1 MKIDA
6 RKLTYICGL
15 AGPVIIILSSLVT
28 ALVYHGKLGE
38 PYSFLNHFISE
49 LGEVGVSTLAP
60 VFNICLFASGLILAV
75 FMLGL
80 GLYIRTKLGYLA
92 AAVGI
97 YSGVSCSLVGVFPMN
112 HLSIHTTVAY
122 SFFFSGLVAIALFTL
137 AIVLDKQHK
146 LSKWFVVPGLIT
158 MISFASFLLV
168 ATQGHSGRAQ
178 TLAVNTLA
186 RPTIWLTP
194 LLEWSIFFTVLAW
207 VLLVAVYLMVKKPAA
222 LGSG

>member
-1 MKIDA
+1 MKVDPK
-6 RKLTYICGL
+6 KLTYVTGL
-15 AGPVIIILSSLVT
+15 LGPGLIILGSLVT
-28 ALVYHGKLGE
+28 ALVYHGKQGE

-60 VFNICLFASGLILAV
+60 LFNVSLFASGLILAI

-80 GLYIRTKLGYLA
+80 GWYIHTWLAYLS

-97 YSGVSCSLVGVFPMN
+97 YSGISCSLVGVFPMN

-146 LSKWFVVPGLIT
+146 LSRWFVVPGLIT
-158 MISFASFLLV
+158 VLSFASFLLV
-168 ATQGHSGRAQ
+168 ATQGLSVRAQ
-178 TLAVNTLA
+178 TLAVNNLA

-194 LLEWSIFFTVLAW
+194 LLEWSIFFTLLAW
-207 VLLVAVYLMVKKPAA
+207 VILVSIYLATRSPRR
-222 LGSG
+222 